1 MMSIEKIV
9 ENQRLFYRSNKTL
22 DVDFRIKQLEKLK
35 RVVKENEDI
44 ILKALKKDLYKS
56 DFEGYITE
64 IGILYEEIN
73 LAMKKLKK
81 WAKRERV
88 KTSIMYFPAKS
99 YIYKEPYGVVL
110 IIGPFNYPFQLV
122 VSPLIGAIAGG
133 NCAVIKP
140 SEHTVA
146 TSKALE
152 KIINDNFDEKY
163 IKVVDP
169 LGGREV
175 VTELLESN
183 FDKIFFTGSV
193 RVGKIVMEKAAKRLI
208 PITLELGGKSPC
220 IVDKDVNIKM
230 SAKRIVWGK
239 YLNAG
244 QTCVAPDYLC
254 VHKDIKDELL
264 REMVKEIKLQF
275 GEDNRKSLDYPR
287 IIRVEE
293 VDRLSRYIDEG
304 DIYYGGEI
312 VREEKYISPTI
323 LINIKEG
330 SKILEEEIFGPI
342 LPVYEFNNLQDVLD
356 KVNEGHKPLA
366 LYYFSERKD
375 QIEKV
380 LKESSSGGVTIN
392 DTILHVSSGFL
403 PFGGVGNSG
412 MGSYHGKYSFECFSH
427 SKAVL
432 KRGTFTEFSFRFAPY
447 KDKIKL
453 VRKVFK

>member
-1 MMSIEKIV
+1 MSIEKII
-9 ENQRLFYRSNKTL
+9 ENQKLFYRSNKTL

-35 RVVKENEDI
+35 RVLKENEDI

-140 SEHTVA
+140 SEHTAA
-146 TSKALE
+146 TSKVLE

-169 LGGREV
+169 LGGRAV

-220 IVDKDVNIKM
+220 IVDKDANIRM

-254 VHKDIKDELL
+254 VHKDVKDELL
-264 REMVKEIKLQF
+264 KEIVKEIKLQF

-293 VDRLSRYIDEG
+293 VDRLSGYMSEG
-304 DIYYGGEI
+304 EVYYGGDI
-312 VREEKYISPTI
+312 IREEKYIAPTI
-323 LINIKEG
+323 LTNIKEG

-342 LPVYEFNNLQDVLD
+342 LPVYEFSSLQDVLD
-356 KVNEGHKPLA
+356 EVNEGHKPLA
-366 LYYFSERKD
+366 LYYFSESKG

-392 DTILHVSSGFL
+392 DTILHVSSSFL

>member
-1 MMSIEKIV
+1 MSIEKIL
-9 ENQRLFYRSNKTL
+9 ENQKAFYRSNGTL
-22 DVDFRIKQLEKLK
+22 DLDFRISQLQKLK
-35 RVVKENEDI
+35 RVIKENENI
-44 ILKALKKDLYKS
+44 VLKALKEDLYKS

-73 LAMKKLKK
+73 MAVKSLKK

-88 KTSIMYFPAKS
+88 KTSILYFPSKS

-110 IIGPFNYPFQLV
+110 IIGPYNYPFQLV
-122 VSPLIGAIAGG
+122 VSPLIGAISGG
-133 NCAVIKP
+133 NCAILKP

-146 TSKALE
+146 TSKVLE

-163 IKVVDP
+163 LKVVDP
-169 LGGREV
+169 LGGKEV

-193 RVGKIVMEKAAKRLI
+193 RVGKIVMEKAAKKLI

-220 IVDKDVNIKM
+220 IVDKDANIKM

-264 REMVKEIKLQF
+264 KEMVKEIKLQF

-287 IIRVEE
+287 IVRVEE
-293 VDRLSRYIDEG
+293 VDRLSGYISQGE
-304 DIYYGGEI
+304 IYYGGEVI
-312 VREEKYISPTI
+312 REEKYIAPTI
-323 LINIKEG
+323 LINIKEE

-356 KVNEGHKPLA
+356 KVNEGDKPLA
-366 LYYFSERKD
+366 LYYFSESKD
-375 QIEKV
+375 KIEKV
-380 LKESSSGGVTIN
+380 LKESTSGGVTIN
-392 DTILHVSSGFL
+392 DTILHVSSSFL

-412 MGSYHGKYSFECFSH
+412 MGSYHGKNSFLCFSH

-432 KRGTFTEFSFRFAPY
+432 KRGTFIEFSFRFAPY

>member
-1 MMSIEKIV
+1 MSIEKIV

>member
-1 MMSIEKIV
+1 MSIEKIL
-9 ENQRLFYRSNKTL
+9 EAQKSYYRSNETL
-22 DVDFRIKQLEKLK
+22 NLDFRIRQLGKLK
-35 RVVKENEDI
+35 SVIKENEGI
-44 ILKALKKDLYKS
+44 ILKALKEDLYKS

-73 LAMKKLKK
+73 LAVKNLRK
-81 WAKRERV
+81 WAKREKV
-88 KTSIMYFPAKS
+88 KTSIMYFPATS

-133 NCAVIKP
+133 NCAIVKP
-140 SEHTVA
+140 SEHTVV
-146 TSKALE
+146 TSKVLE

-193 RVGKIVMEKAAKRLI
+193 KVGKIVMEKAARKLI

-220 IVDKDVNIKM
+220 IVDKDANIKM

-244 QTCVAPDYLC
+244 QTCVAPDYLY

-264 REMVKEIKLQF
+264 KEMVKEIKLQF

-293 VDRLSRYIDEG
+293 VDRLAGYIDEG
-304 DIYYGGEI
+304 EVYYGGEI
-312 VREEKYISPTI
+312 IREAKYIAPTI
-323 LINIKEG
+323 LTNIKDG

-356 KVNEGHKPLA
+356 KINDGQKPLA
-366 LYYFSERKD
+366 LYYFSQSQD

-380 LKESSSGGVTIN
+380 LRESSSGGVTIN
-392 DTILHVSSGFL
+392 DTILHVSSSFL

-412 MGSYHGKYSFECFSH
+412 MGSYHGKNSFLCFSH

-432 KRGTFTEFSFRFAPY
+432 KRGTFIEFSFRFAPF

>member
-1 MMSIEKIV
+1 MSIKEIL
-9 ENQRLFYRSNKTL
+9 ENQKSYYRSNKTL
-22 DVDFRIKQLEKLK
+22 DLDFRIRQLEKLK
-35 RVVKENEDI
+35 RVLKENEGI
-44 ILKALKKDLYKS
+44 VLEALKEDLYKS

-73 LAMKKLKK
+73 MSVKNLRK

-88 KTSIMYFPAKS
+88 KTSIMYFPARS

-122 VSPLIGAIAGG
+122 VSPLIGAISGG
-133 NCAVIKP
+133 NCAIVKP

-146 TSKALE
+146 TSKVLE
-152 KIINDNFDEKY
+152 KIINDNFDEEY

-169 LGGREV
+169 LGGRET
-175 VTELLESN
+175 VTELLESD

-193 RVGKIVMEKAAKRLI
+193 RVGKIVMEKAAKKLI

-220 IVDKDVNIKM
+220 IVDKDANIKM

-254 VHKDIKDELL
+254 VHEDIKDELL
-264 REMVKEIKLQF
+264 KEIVNEIKLQF
-275 GEDNRKSLDYPR
+275 GDDHRKSLDYPR

-293 VDRLSRYIDEG
+293 VDRLSEYINEG

-312 VREEKYISPTI
+312 IREEKYISPTI
-323 LINIKEG
+323 LTNIKEE
-330 SKILEEEIFGPI
+330 SKVLEEEIFGPI
-342 LPVYEFNNLQDVLD
+342 LPVYEFNDLQNVLD
-356 KVNEGHKPLA
+356 KINEGQKPLA
-366 LYYFSERKD
+366 LYYFSESKV

-380 LKESSSGGVTIN
+380 LKESTSGGVTIN
-392 DTILHVSSGFL
+392 DTILHVSSSFL

-412 MGSYHGKYSFECFSH
+412 MGSYHGKNSFLCFSH

>member
-1 MMSIEKIV
+1 MSIEKV
-9 ENQRLFYRSNKTL
+9 LQNQRDYYRSNETL
-22 DVDFRIKQLEKLK
+22 NLDFRIRQLEKLK
-35 RVVKENEDI
+35 RILKENEDI
-44 ILKALKKDLYKS
+44 VLKALKEDLCKS

-73 LAMKKLKK
+73 LARKNLRK

-122 VSPLIGAIAGG
+122 ISPLIGAIAAG
-133 NCAVIKP
+133 NCAVLKP

-163 IKVVDP
+163 LKVVDP
-169 LGGREV
+169 LGGKEV

-193 RVGKIVMEKAAKRLI
+193 RVGKIVMEKAAKKLI

-220 IVDKDVNIKM
+220 IVDKDANIKI

-264 REMVKEIKLQF
+264 KEMVKEIKLQF
-275 GEDNRKSLDYPR
+275 GEDHRKSEDFPR
-287 IIRVEE
+287 IVREEE
-293 VDRLSRYIDEG
+293 VDRLSGYIDEG
-304 DIYYGGEI
+304 QVYYGGEI
-312 VREEKYISPTI
+312 IREEKYVSPTI
-323 LINIKEG
+323 LTNIKEG

-342 LPVYEFNNLQDVLD
+342 LPVYEFNKLQDVLD
-356 KVNEGHKPLA
+356 KINEGHKPLA
-366 LYYFSERKD
+366 LYYFSESQK

-392 DTILHVSSGFL
+392 DTIIHVASSYL

-427 SKAVL
+427 SKSVL
-432 KRGTFTEFSFRFAPY
+432 KRGTFTEFSFRFPPY
-447 KDKIKL
+447 KEKIKL
-453 VRKVFK
+453 LRKVFK